1 MSEENDLVFLEEL
14 KENNRNE
21 KCEKEVE
28 KKSKQTLD
36 LKSLRESIESGLY
49 EPNFDKIAE
58 AFIEEE
64 IEKEPNSDAEK
75 LSEQSTEKFSN
86 NK

>member
-1 MSEENDLVFLEEL
+1 MSEENDLFFLETL
-14 KENNRNE
+14 RENKHKE

-49 EPNFDKIAE
+49 EPDFDKIAE
-58 AFIEEE
+58 AFIDEELQRQPDE
-64 IEKEPNSDAEK
+64 SAEK
-75 LSEQSTEKFSN
+75 LSE
-86 NK
+86 